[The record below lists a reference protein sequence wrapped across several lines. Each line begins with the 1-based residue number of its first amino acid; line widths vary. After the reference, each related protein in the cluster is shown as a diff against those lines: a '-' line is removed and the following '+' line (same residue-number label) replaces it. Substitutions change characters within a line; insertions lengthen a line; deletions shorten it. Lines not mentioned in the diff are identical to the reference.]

1 MGGPKIRAFQDA
13 LGPGATFEP
22 KAILGSILKYSLEP
36 ISEQPEKYCYH
47 YSIYRDAWKPSYDS
61 VVGPTLRVL
70 YPIKSAGNML
80 LALVCSLDPKHA

>member
-47 YSIYRDAWKPSYDS
+47 YSIYRDAWKRSYDS

-70 YPIKSAGNML
+70 YPIKYQGSML
-80 LALVCSLDPKHA
+80 VPLVGVLDPRQ